1 MNRFYQSLAA
11 LMLLL
16 ATGGMSPLWGQL
28 TGTIN
33 VPGAY
38 PDLQAAIADLNLQG
52 VGAGGVVINLLPGN
66 PQTAPAGG
74 YAITA
79 TGTVVNP
86 IVIAGNSNM
95 ITASTGHTV
104 GALNDAVFKIIGSD
118 FITLTGFSMQED
130 PANTV
135 TAAATNNMTEF
146 GVALFYASAIDGCQ
160 DVSIVNN
167 QISLN
172 RTYQNT
178 FGIYSNSTHTATAV
192 TTAATATGALGG
204 NHNLKIYGNQVSNVN
219 IGIVVVGPTVAAD
232 HNQTIDIGGT
242 AALTGNTI
250 SNFGTTG
257 TFSNYA
263 NVSGSV
269 NGILVRNSTAINISN
284 NSITSSSGGTTAGT
298 LRGIFIPSFSN
309 APVGTF
315 SHTINNNTLS
325 IQSGAAGG
333 SVNGIIVE
341 GTTGTSTS
349 SLLIN
354 NNQFTQLNH
363 SVAGTGAITA
373 ISNAFAYLNVE
384 INSNAFVNL
393 STNTTGSFTFITNNV
408 AHPAGGV
415 QNVNNNAIQ
424 TGFSKTGAGGTVTL
438 YFTNSTSGATV
449 TQNNNSNNFSNITLT
464 GATVFEGWRN
474 TDGGSPI
481 KNIQNNIISNIVGG
495 TSAVTGM
502 FVSFSGSSTVSNN
515 QVFNITN
522 GAAITGISTG
532 AGIDNFT
539 NNTIHS
545 LTGTGTG
552 TVTGLAITGGT
563 TKVLTGN
570 KIYNLENTN
579 AGGAVFG
586 ISSTGSTTAT
596 LVNNLV
602 GDLRAPN
609 VSAANGVIGI
619 NITGG
624 TTVNAFYNSVHM
636 NAVSIGANFGSS
648 AISASSTPNVTL
660 RNNIFI
666 NKSTPNGTGFAVAY
680 RRSSTTLTSYNAA
693 SNNNLFYAGTPGANN
708 LIFFD
713 GTNSDQL
720 LADFQTRV
728 ATRDALSVTEDVS
741 FLSLTGSSANFLR
754 INPVTPS
761 LAESGASNIGGITT
775 DYDNAIR
782 AGNAG
787 YAGTGTAPDMGALE
801 FEGSNPNSC
810 SGTPAAANALSSA
823 ATVCPSAN
831 FTLSLSTSYS
841 GAGFTYQWQSSPD
854 GSVYTNITGAN
865 SATYVAA
872 QTSATFY
879 QCIITCVNSAQSITS
894 TPVEVTMSSL
904 FACYCAPTYTSG
916 CGSGDAITNV
926 TLADLNNT
934 SGCAASPYYTFFNAV
949 TVPALAR
956 TTQYTVNVSFGADGS
971 QFAGVWIDY
980 NQDGDFADAGEFV
993 GNNTVSAGANGTA
1006 SITFTIPAGA
1016 TIGQTMMRIR
1026 GGNDS
1031 QLGNTPCGASSS
1043 GFGETEDYLVNIVDM
1058 PSDPPVPVQ
1067 DPAAPTC
1074 TAGTDLS
1081 VPGTPNA
1088 GEAWF
1093 WQTSASGTSTA
1104 NPVSGPYT
1112 VFQNGTYFVRT
1123 YNATF
1128 NLWSVNST
1136 SVTVSNI
1143 PVAVAPPAPV
1153 AAASPACLTTTI
1165 SVAAPVDPN
1174 LTYFWQGTVSNGV
1187 DNTQDALNPYTVT
1200 ASGTYYVSSFD
1211 VSTGCWSDG
1220 VGVAVL
1226 IDTYIPDAPTAATPF
1241 DYCVGAT
1248 TAVIS
1253 ANAPGSGSQS
1263 ATTGTVSIA
1272 IPDNNPTGI
1281 SNTLAISGIPSGAVV
1296 TSVAITM
1303 SATHTWN
1310 GDLDIRLTGPNG
1322 NTIDLSMG
1330 NGGSTDNYLNTVFTN
1345 TAVNPITSG
1354 TGPFTGTYLPEGNL
1368 TTLFSIPNGNWILL
1382 ISDNAAGD
1390 VGTLTS
1396 WSVAV
1401 NYTLP
1406 AGTIT
1411 WHNAASGPAQ
1421 IGTGSALET
1430 IGTSVLPNGNTP
1442 GTYSFYAQ
1450 SESGSCSSL
1459 TRTQVDVVINPFSA
1473 TVTAVDVTCNGA
1485 NNGTFTVTAPNCGTA
1500 PYEYAVDG
1508 GVYTST
1514 IPSNLT
1520 PGAHTVMVR
1529 DDNGFETELYTIT
1542 ITQPAQLIASETHV
1556 DVLCNGAATGSID
1569 VTITGGTAPYAFT
1582 WSNGAIG
1589 EDQTGIVA
1597 GTYNLVV
1604 TDTRGCNAFASV
1616 NITQPTAIVITETHN
1631 DLNCNGDASG
1641 SIDLSVSGGI
1651 APYTYSWDNGATTED
1666 VSTLA
1671 AGTYVVTVT
1680 DDNACTS
1687 TLSVTITEPVVLAA
1701 VVATATQPS
1710 ACGATD
1716 GALDVAVTGGVAP
1729 YTFAWSNAETTEDI
1743 SAIGAGL
1750 YTLTAADDNG
1760 CFVVLNTSLSDPN
1773 APVAVVDQVNNVLC
1787 FGAATGSIDVT
1798 VSGGVSPY
1806 TYFWSGGST
1815 SEDLSNATAGVYT
1828 LTVTADD
1835 GCQAFA
1841 SGTITQNAEIVIAS
1855 VATATLCNGDNNGAI
1870 DITVT
1875 GGVVATAY
1883 DYSWSNSAITED
1895 ITALSAGNYTVTITD
1910 DNLCTAT
1917 STITVTEPAVLAAVG
1932 VVTNVSCNGLG
1943 NGSINLTI
1951 SGGTPAYDVL
1961 WSSGAVTEDVS
1972 GLAPASYTVTVTD
1985 DNACVATASFTI
1997 TEPTV
2002 LGATATSTD
2011 EINGNDGSVNLTV
2024 TGGSTPYSFAW
2035 NNSAT
2040 TEDLSGVVAG
2050 NYSVTVTDANGC
2062 TATVSITVGSQVSV
2076 NELGVRVINIYPNPS
2091 NGIFY
2096 IEMNGQP
2103 ESGDRIFVRDALG
2116 RLVLEENIMQNRIT
2130 LNLDTQER
2138 GFYLVEVW
2146 SAGQRSVHRIQ
2157 LQR

>member
-79 TGTVVNP
+79 TGTVANP

-146 GVALFYASAIDGCQ
+146 GVALFYASATDGCQ

-192 TTAATATGALGG
+192 TTSATATGALGG

-263 NVSGSV
+263 NVSGTV

-284 NSITSSSGGTTAGT
+284 NSITSSSGGTTSGT
-298 LRGIFIPSFSN
+298 LRGIFIPAFSN

-341 GTTGTSTS
+341 GTTGTATS

-373 ISNAFAYLNVE
+373 ISNAFAYLNVD

-393 STNTTGSFTFITNNV
+393 STNTTGNFTFITNSV

-474 TDGGSPI
+474 TDGGSPV
-481 KNIQNNIISNIVGG
+481 KNIQNNIVSNIIGG
-495 TSAVTGM
+495 TGTVTGM
-502 FVSFSGSSTVSNN
+502 FVSFSGNSNVNNN
-515 QVFNITN
+515 QIFNITN

-532 AGIDNFT
+532 SGIDNFT

-552 TVTGLAITGGT
+552 AVTGFAITGGT

-579 AGGAVFG
+579 AGGVVFG

-609 VSAANGVIGI
+609 VSAANAVIGI

-624 TTVNAFYNSVHM
+624 TTVNAFYNSVHI

-666 NKSTPNGTGFAVAY
+666 NKSTPNGTGLAVAY
-680 RRSSTTLTSYNAA
+680 RRSTTTLTSYNAA
-693 SNNNLFYAGTPGANN
+693 SNNNLFYAGTPGVNN

-728 ATRDALSVTEDVS
+728 ATRDALSVTEDVA

-761 LAESGASNIGGITT
+761 FAESGASNIAGITT
-775 DYDNAIR
+775 DYDNVIR
-782 AGNAG
+782 GANTG
-787 YAGTGTAPDMGALE
+787 YSGTGTAPDMGALE

-810 SGTPAAANALSSA
+810 SGTPAAANAVSSSS
-823 ATVCPSAN
+823 TVCPSAN

-854 GSVYTNITGAN
+854 GSLYTNISGAT
-865 SATYVAA
+865 SDTYVAA

-879 QCIITCVNSAQSITS
+879 QCIITCFNSGQSTIS

-916 CGSGDAITNV
+916 CGTGDAITNV
-926 TLADLNNT
+926 TLADLNNA
-934 SGCAASPYYTFFNAV
+934 SGCAASPYYTFFNTV

-956 TTQYTVNVSFGADGS
+956 TTQYTVNVSFGTDGS

-993 GNNTVSAGANGTA
+993 GNNTVSAGANGTT

-1058 PSDPPVPVQ
+1058 PADPPVPVQ

-1074 TAGTDLS
+1074 TAGADLS
-1081 VPGTPNA
+1081 VPGTPNP

-1093 WQTSASGTSTA
+1093 WQTSATGTSTA

-1153 AAASPACLTTTI
+1153 AAASPACLSTTI

-1174 LTYFWQGTVSNGV
+1174 VTYFWQGTVSNGV
-1187 DNTQDALNPYTVT
+1187 DNTQDAVNPYTVT

-1220 VGVAVL
+1220 VGVVVQ
-1226 IDTYIPDAPTAATPF
+1226 IDTYVPDAPTAASPF
-1241 DYCVGAT
+1241 DYCVGVSSAIISAT
-1248 TAVIS
+1248 PPSSGQVTASFGANLLSPGTAVNYNTTLPALPLGAIITS
-1253 ANAPGSGSQS
+1253 ANLEIIGANAVNGSWRSEIRV
-1263 ATTGTVSIA
+1263 A
-1272 IPDNNPTGI
+1272 
-1281 SNTLAISGIPSGAVV
+1281 LSGAV
-1296 TSVAITM
+1296 TLAPTQL
-1303 SATHTWN
+1303 SA
-1310 GDLDIRLTGPNG
+1310 L
-1322 NTIDLSMG
+1322 
-1330 NGGSTDNYLNTVFTN
+1330 
-1345 TAVNPITSG
+1345 TSG
-1354 TGPFTGTYLPEGNL
+1354 GLITPDP
-1368 TTLFSIPNGNWILL
+1368 SIPIVVAMGGG
-1382 ISDNAAGD
+1382 A
-1390 VGTLTS
+1390 VTLTLTETYDDPG
-1396 WSVAV
+1396 VNDATFNEVRIVV
-1401 NYTLP
+1401 NYSLP
-1406 AGTIT
+1406 ASTIT
-1411 WHNAASGPAQ
+1411 WYDAASGPAQ
-1421 IGTGSALET
+1421 IGTGNTLES
-1430 IGTSVLPNGNTP
+1430 IGTTTLPNGNTP

-1450 SESGSCSSL
+1450 SESGACSSL
-1459 TRTQVDVVINPFSA
+1459 TRAQVDVVINPFSA

-1508 GVYTST
+1508 GAYTST

-1529 DDNGFETELYTIT
+1529 DDNGFETALYSIT

-1569 VTITGGTAPYAFT
+1569 VTITGGTAPYSFT

-1604 TDTRGCNAFASV
+1604 TDDRGCNAFASV
-1616 NITQPTAIVITETHN
+1616 NITQPTAIVVAETHN
-1631 DLNCNGDASG
+1631 NLNCNSDASG

-1651 APYTYSWDNGATTED
+1651 APYTY
-1666 VSTLA
+1666 
-1671 AGTYVVTVT
+1671 
-1680 DDNACTS
+1680 
-1687 TLSVTITEPVVLAA
+1687 
-1701 VVATATQPS
+1701 
-1710 ACGATD
+1710 
-1716 GALDVAVTGGVAP
+1716 
-1729 YTFAWSNAETTEDI
+1729 
-1743 SAIGAGL
+1743 
-1750 YTLTAADDNG
+1750 
-1760 CFVVLNTSLSDPN
+1760 
-1773 APVAVVDQVNNVLC
+1773 
-1787 FGAATGSIDVT
+1787 
-1798 VSGGVSPY
+1798 
-1806 TYFWSGGST
+1806 
-1815 SEDLSNATAGVYT
+1815 
-1828 LTVTADD
+1828 
-1835 GCQAFA
+1835 
-1841 SGTITQNAEIVIAS
+1841 
-1855 VATATLCNGDNNGAI
+1855 
-1870 DITVT
+1870 
-1875 GGVVATAY
+1875 
-1883 DYSWSNSAITED
+1883 
-1895 ITALSAGNYTVTITD
+1895 
-1910 DNLCTAT
+1910 
-1917 STITVTEPAVLAAVG
+1917 
-1932 VVTNVSCNGLG
+1932 
-1943 NGSINLTI
+1943 
-1951 SGGTPAYDVL
+1951 
-1961 WSSGAVTEDVS
+1961 
-1972 GLAPASYTVTVTD
+1972 
-1985 DNACVATASFTI
+1985 
-1997 TEPTV
+1997 
-2002 LGATATSTD
+2002 
-2011 EINGNDGSVNLTV
+2011 
-2024 TGGSTPYSFAW
+2024 
-2035 NNSAT
+2035 
-2040 TEDLSGVVAG
+2040 
-2050 NYSVTVTDANGC
+2050 
-2062 TATVSITVGSQVSV
+2062 
-2076 NELGVRVINIYPNPS
+2076 
-2091 NGIFY
+2091 
-2096 IEMNGQP
+2096 
-2103 ESGDRIFVRDALG
+2103 
-2116 RLVLEENIMQNRIT
+2116 
-2130 LNLDTQER
+2130 
-2138 GFYLVEVW
+2138 
-2146 SAGQRSVHRIQ
+2146 
-2157 LQR
+2157 